1 VPPNLPHEGPYTA
14 AMSTPPPIAQA
25 PLVRAGALSE
35 AEILDVAIA
44 IIEEHGV
51 DGLTMRQLSTR
62 LGVALGATYH
72 HVKNKDAL
80 LVLVAQSLFD
90 RVEIP
95 AVDDPRDWTIQIREV
110 LLILTVVFTGQG
122 ELAAWVLAHFEATE
136 PSEIMIR
143 MRGML
148 ADAGF
153 GPDATEEALV
163 PFFFYVAGMLV
174 GGFTNF
180 GDEQTT
186 RQLRRNFERGLDII
200 LTGIRVDLQP

>member
-1 VPPNLPHEGPYTA
+1 VPPQPPHEGPYTA
-14 AMSTPPPIAQA
+14 AMPTPP

-35 AEILDVAIA
+35 AEILDVALE
-44 IIEEHGV
+44 IIEEHGI
-51 DGLTMRQLSTR
+51 DGLTMRRLSSR

-95 AVDDPRDWTIQIREV
+95 AVDDPRDWTLQVRDV
-110 LLILTVVFTGQG
+110 LLSLTDVFTGQG
-122 ELAAWVLAHFEATE
+122 ELAAWVLAHFEATA

-148 ADAGF
+148 ANAGF
-153 GPDATEEALV
+153 GPEATEEALN
-163 PFFFYVAGMLV
+163 PLFFYVAGMLV
-174 GGFTNF
+174 GGFTSF

-186 RQLRRNFERGLDII
+186 RQLRQSFERGLDII